1 MGMIKCT
8 ECGKE
13 MSDKASVCP
22 NCGCPIEDIKA
33 KLGEIEAEQE
43 AKNKAKEA
51 EKRAKEAAA
60 EAKRQRQ
67 EEARKAVTPAMKKK
81 RIAIGAVMVILAVA
95 VGICGWYFGIKIPHD
110 QSYQAYLVA
119 VQNYSETSCKLLL
132 YLQRLQCHPSR

>member
-1 MGMIKCT
+1 MGLT
-8 ECGKE
+8 Q
-13 MSDKASVCP
+13 
-22 NCGCPIEDIKA
+22 EDIKA